1 MIPRSLV
8 IIAGKGSYPL
18 MLAESAREQGVG
30 RLCAVAF
37 EGETDRSI
45 VGLVDDVKWM
55 RVGELQA
62 FLDAHREYGIAD
74 AVMAGQI
81 TPSNLFKVRMDGAM
95 RSLIGGLSKRNAD
108 SIFGAICDALK
119 EQGVSL
125 HPAHRFMEKHL
136 SEVGVLTQRSPNDTE
151 REDLIYGLEIA
162 HVSSAHAI
170 GQTVVVKEGTVLAVE
185 AFEGTDAAILR
196 GGKLSEGG
204 GVVSKVAQ
212 QDHDMRWDIPVIGE
226 RTLKSMKKAGV
237 TALGVEEG
245 KAILLDLELLA
256 TLANKWNIA
265 IEVFPVGGEDRG

>member
-18 MLAESAREQGVG
+18 MLAESAREQGVE

-125 HPAHRFMEKHL
+125 HPAHRFME
-136 SEVGVLTQRSPNDTE
+136 E
-151 REDLIYGLEIA
+151 GL
-162 HVSSAHAI
+162 
-170 GQTVVVKEGTVLAVE
+170 
-185 AFEGTDAAILR
+185 
-196 GGKLSEGG
+196 
-204 GVVSKVAQ
+204 
-212 QDHDMRWDIPVIGE
+212 
-226 RTLKSMKKAGV
+226 
-237 TALGVEEG
+237 
-245 KAILLDLELLA
+245 
-256 TLANKWNIA
+256 
-265 IEVFPVGGEDRG
+265 